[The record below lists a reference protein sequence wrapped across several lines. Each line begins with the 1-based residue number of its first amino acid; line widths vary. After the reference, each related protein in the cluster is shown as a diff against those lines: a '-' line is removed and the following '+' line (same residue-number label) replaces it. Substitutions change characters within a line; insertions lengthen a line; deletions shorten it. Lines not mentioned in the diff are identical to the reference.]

1 MIYISINFLF
11 NSLLLDRILS
21 QKLNV
26 NDAKLNAKI
35 VNDIENKGEIILY
48 QSEDGVTKIEVRLEN
63 ETVWLT
69 QKSMAE
75 LFQTTV
81 PNINMHIKNIFDE
94 GELEPEATIKDFLI
108 VRFEGKREVSRKID
122 FFNLDVIISVGYRI
136 KSHVATKF
144 RIWATQR
151 LKEYI
156 VKGFSLDDE
165 RLKAAGQIRYFDELQ
180 ERIRDIRSSERIFY
194 QKVKDIFTL
203 SIDYD
208 AQTDKAKEFF
218 ATIQNKLHWA
228 VHQHTAAELIASRAI
243 ATETN
248 MGLTSW
254 QGPKIRKAD
263 VSVAKNYLKQDEISQ
278 LNLLVEQFLAFAE
291 NQARQKKVMYMSDWI
306 KKLND
311 ILTINES
318 EILEHAG
325 KISHQLAI
333 EIAEA
338 EYDKYNVQ
346 RIDAADLKALAEL
359 NNEINILKTRKHK
372 K

>member
-1 MIYISINFLF
+1 M
-11 NSLLLDRILS
+11 
-21 QKLNV
+21 
-26 NDAKLNAKI
+26 
-35 VNDIENKGEIILY
+35 ENKGEILLY
-48 QSEDGVTKIEVRLEN
+48 QSEDGTTKIDVRLEN
-63 ETVWLT
+63 ESVWLN

-81 PNINMHIKNIFDE
+81 PNINMHLKNIFDE
-94 GELEPEATIKDFLI
+94 GELEPAATIKDFLI
-108 VRFEGKREVSRKID
+108 VRIEGSREVSRNID
-122 FFNLDVIISVGYRI
+122 FYNLDAIISVGYRI

-156 VKGFSLDDE
+156 IKGFTLDDE
-165 RLKAAGQIRYFDELQ
+165 RMKAAGQIRYFDELQ

-208 AQTDKAKEFF
+208 AQTSQAKDFF

-228 VHQHTAAELIASRAI
+228 IHQHTAGELIAKRAK
-243 ATETN
+243 ATEKN
-248 MGLTSW
+248 MGLTTW
-254 QGPKIRKAD
+254 QGAKIRKAD
-263 VSVAKNYLKQDEISQ
+263 VGIAKNYLKEEEISQ

-291 NQARQKKVMYMSDWI
+291 NQARQKKVMYMNDWI

-311 ILTINES
+311 ILTINEN

-325 KISHQLAI
+325 KISHQLAV
-333 EIAEA
+333 EIAES
-338 EYDKYNVQ
+338 EYEKYNAQ
-346 RIDAADLKALAEL
+346 RIAEEDKKALKDNAASIR
-359 NNEINILKTRKHK
+359 NKRNQ
-372 K
+372 